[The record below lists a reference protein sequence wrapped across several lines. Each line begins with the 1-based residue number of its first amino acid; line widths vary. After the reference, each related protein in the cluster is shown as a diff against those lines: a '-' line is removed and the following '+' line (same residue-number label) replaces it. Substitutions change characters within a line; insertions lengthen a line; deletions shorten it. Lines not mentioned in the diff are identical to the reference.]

1 MKNILVTG
9 GSGFIGS
16 HLVNRLREEGYTVW
30 NYDTQIQPDKD
41 FKDIDVYDLAE
52 YNIDTVFHLAADTDI
67 ENSIDYPTQHFN
79 RNVIYTMEF
88 INQCVIYRGIKKF
101 VFASS
106 ASVYGSNEE
115 CEENSKCYPQ
125 NPYAAGKLTIE
136 NHLHAY
142 AMSYGLPYMALRY
155 FNVYGKNQKKG
166 VIAKLKDC
174 IDNDKP
180 FVMYNGGANVR
191 DFVHV
196 NDVVR
201 ATILAGQSKW
211 SNCVLNVGT
220 GKGYK
225 IEEIVKMV
233 QAISGKTIDV
243 VKRERESDI
252 GTSVANTNLLKRTLN
267 YVPPL
272 DISPGLHTVF
282 REQ

>member
-9 GSGFIGS
+9 GSGFIGM

-30 NYDTQIQPDKD
+30 NYDTQVQKEHD
-41 FKDIDVYDLAE
+41 FKDIDVYNLAE
-52 YNIDTVFHLAADTDI
+52 LNIDTIFHLAADTDI

-79 RNVIYTMEF
+79 RNVVYTMEF
-88 INQCVIYRGIKKF
+88 LHQCAIYRGIKKF

-106 ASVYGSNEE
+106 ASVYGTNEE

-136 NHLHAY
+136 NHLHAF

-155 FNVYGKNQKKG
+155 FNVYGKGQKKG

-174 IDNDKP
+174 VDNDRP
-180 FVMYNGGANVR
+180 CVMYNGGANIR

-196 NDVVR
+196 NDVVM
-201 ATILAGQSKW
+201 TTKLAGQSKW

-225 IEEIVKMV
+225 ISEIIDMV
-233 QAISGKTIDV
+233 EFIIDKKIDV

-252 GTSVANTNLLKRTLN
+252 GASVADTNLLKRTLD
-267 YVPPL
+267 YVPTIDIKYGL
-272 DISPGLHTVF
+272 DTIFGK
-282 REQ
+282 Q